1 MNTNE
6 RDERIEL
13 NRITLVS
20 LNDQRRELMTLIEA
34 AQLLIR
40 KGLEM
45 PLIGIDTV
53 IAEMFES
60 YSILKNK

>member
-13 NRITLVS
+13 NRVTLVE
-20 LNDQRRELMTLIEA
+20 LNDRRRELMTLIEA
-34 AQLLIR
+34 AQLLNR
-40 KGLEM
+40 KGLPM
-45 PLIGIDTV
+45 PLIGIEAV
-53 IAEMFES
+53 LAEVWES

>member
-1 MNTNE
+1 MNINE

-13 NRITLVS
+13 NRVTLIA
-20 LNDQRRELMTLIEA
+20 LNDRRRELMTMIEA
-34 AQLLIR
+34 AQLLNR

-45 PLIGIDTV
+45 PLVGIDTV

>member
-1 MNTNE
+1 MNINE

-34 AQLLIR
+34 AQLLNR
-40 KGLEM
+40 KGLEL
-45 PLIGIDTV
+45 PLVGIDTV
-53 IAEMFES
+53 LSEMFES

>member
-1 MNTNE
+1 MNINE

-13 NRITLVS
+13 NRITLVE
-20 LNDQRRELMTLIEA
+20 LNDKRRELMTLIEA
-34 AQLLIR
+34 AQLLNR

-45 PLIGIDTV
+45 PLIGIEAV
-53 IAEMFES
+53 LAEMWES

>member
-34 AQLLIR
+34 AQLLNR

>member
-13 NRITLVS
+13 NRVTLIA

-34 AQLLIR
+34 AQLLNR
-40 KGLEM
+40 KGLEL
-45 PLIGIDTV
+45 PLVGIEAV
-53 IAEMFES
+53 LAEMWES

>member
-13 NRITLVS
+13 NRVTLIA
-20 LNDQRRELMTLIEA
+20 LNDQRRELMSIIEA
-34 AQLLIR
+34 STILNR
-40 KGLEM
+40 KGIDL
-45 PLIGIDTV
+45 PLVGIDTV

-60 YSILKNK
+60 YSLLKNK